1 MSARDGRKENRAAS
15 GPDTESARG
24 LAQME
29 GYLLWNAEVEQARRL
44 ARRFTDQLPW
54 LTTAQREDVERV
66 YTAERTMDS
75 RLMLARISAR
85 ATQLRGEYSERY
97 RRLRARCV
105 ATALV
110 WAGAAGGACGVV
122 TYLAR

>member
-1 MSARDGRKENRAAS
+1 MSVRDGGKENRAAC

-54 LTTAQREDVERV
+54 LTTAQREDVERA
-66 YTAERTMDS
+66 YTAERTAES
-75 RLMLARISAR
+75 RVMLARVSAR
-85 ATQLRGEYSERY
+85 AMQLRGEYSERY

-105 ATALV
+105 ATAV
-110 WAGAAGGACGVV
+110 VCASAAGGACGVV

>member
-1 MSARDGRKENRAAS
+1 MSGEKRRPPADADA
-15 GPDTESARG
+15 ESARG

-66 YTAERTMDS
+66 YTAERTAES
-75 RLMLARISAR
+75 RAVLTRIADR
-85 ATQLRGEYSERY
+85 ALQLRGEYTDRY

-105 ATALV
+105 AAAV
-110 WAGAAGGACGVV
+110 VCAGAAGGACGVV
-122 TYLAR
+122 GYLAR

>member
-1 MSARDGRKENRAAS
+1 MGHD
-15 GPDTESARG
+15 PDTDSARG

-44 ARRFTDQLPW
+44 ARRFTDELPW

-66 YTAERTMDS
+66 YAADRAAAS
-75 RLMLARISAR
+75 RVMLARIAVR
-85 ATQLRGEYSERY
+85 ATELRGEYGERY

-105 ATALV
+105 AAAVVCVGTAS
-110 WAGAAGGACGVV
+110 GACTVV

>member
-1 MSARDGRKENRAAS
+1 MSGEERRAAG

-29 GYLLWNAEVEQARRL
+29 GYLLWNAEVEQAHRL

-66 YTAERTMDS
+66 YSAERTAES
-75 RLMLARISAR
+75 RAMLVRISAR
-85 ATQLRGEYSERY
+85 ALQLRGEYTERY

-105 ATALV
+105 AAAVLC
-110 WAGAAGGACGVV
+110 AGAAGGACGVLG
-122 TYLAR
+122 YLAR